1 MDYTLLILTFASVS
15 LLPGFCMNLA
25 FSLGLSLGYKNTL
38 WMMFGELIGLALVI
52 LCCALGAGFI
62 LQYEILFKIFQICAA
77 LYLLYIAFILF
88 KANNQIT
95 QEKVVKKRKFSLI
108 FQGFIASSSNPK
120 AWIFMLSILPYFL
133 QFKVNL
139 SFLVFVILL
148 IEFCSLSLYALG
160 GSVFK
165 IFMNKHLDKI
175 NKFSA
180 LCLFVLALSII
191 YKV

>member
-1 MDYTLLILTFASVS
+1 MDYTLLILTFTSVS

-62 LQYEILFKIFQICAA
+62 LQYEILFKIFQICAV

-95 QEKVVKKRKFSLI
+95 QEKVIKKRKFSLI

-120 AWIFMLSILPYFL
+120 AWIFMLSILPSFL
-133 QFKVNL
+133 QFEVNL
-139 SFLVFVILL
+139 SFLLFVILF

-180 LCLFVLALSII
+180 LCLF
-191 YKV
+191 

>member
-62 LQYEILFKIFQICAA
+62 LQYEILFTIFQICAA

>member
-62 LQYEILFKIFQICAA
+62 LQYEILFKIFQICGA

-95 QEKVVKKRKFSLI
+95 QEKVIKKRKFSLI

-139 SFLVFVILL
+139 SFLLFVILL

>member
-1 MDYTLLILTFASVS
+1 MDYALFVLTFISVS
-15 LLPGFCMNLA
+15 LLPGFCMILA

-38 WMMFGELIGLALVI
+38 WMMFGELVGLALVV

-62 LQYEILFKIFQICAA
+62 LQYEILFKIFQICGA
-77 LYLLYIAFILF
+77 LYLLYIAFVIF
-88 KANNQIT
+88 KTKNQIA
-95 QEKVVKKRKFSLI
+95 QERIVKKRKFSLI
-108 FQGFIASSSNPK
+108 IQGFIASSSNPK
-120 AWIFMLSILPYFL
+120 AWIFMLSILPSFL
-133 QFKVNL
+133 HLKASL
-139 SFLVFVILL
+139 SFLLCVILF
-148 IEFCSLSLYALG
+148 IEFCSLSLYTLG

-180 LCLFVLALSII
+180 LCIFVLALSII